1 MGAGAAYK
9 SRKGPSQEQRWQ
21 RWTIGSI
28 VGVAVAVLLYGLA
41 GLAAERYVREQLRA
55 GATALCSEVD
65 RNRAPEIVVN
75 LFRQSVSITGLT
87 LVPMTGCPSSSL
99 KIHGRLDSA
108 QFTGLSLLGL
118 LFRDRVEMDHLRLC
132 LSGAIAALAHD
143 SLRVAMDGP
152 MGRNPDV
159 WSVAIGSFSV
169 VMHSSSVI
177 NQAGDTIIC
186 HDPGVSMSGK
196 DLRFIIGQEDAHA
209 SFGVQGLLL
218 STDSLV
224 GRMASG
230 YAWSVRNFRI
240 DQALGTLHLLRTR
253 IGPSLGVEAF
263 SATLP
268 SETDVIEARLDTMLF
283 DGFELVK
290 AFTQKV
296 YSFRRM
302 QLTSGSVLVL
312 RDKVAADGKDHE
324 KPLLSHLIRSFP
336 LGSGADSIIVHG
348 LDVEYRERIDVQ
360 RGYAVIPFTEIEAVI
375 TGARHIANDTSGLI
389 VRAGAVAFGAASISF
404 LLRARIADT
413 TDRFVIEASIGPMPF
428 SALNSAT
435 GPLVDIRATEGR
447 IDTVTYRMIADD
459 HLASG
464 AVRMRHRGLQLAS
477 GGRKSQ
483 QAGYRIESAILN
495 ALVRS
500 TSHNKIDDARD
511 GRFTFERRRDRAIF
525 NYLWSGLRE
534 GVKAELLPGALAN

>member
-1 MGAGAAYK
+1 
-9 SRKGPSQEQRWQ
+9 
-21 RWTIGSI
+21 
-28 VGVAVAVLLYGLA
+28 
-41 GLAAERYVREQLRA
+41 
-55 GATALCSEVD
+55 
-65 RNRAPEIVVN
+65 
-75 LFRQSVSITGLT
+75 
-87 LVPMTGCPSSSL
+87 
-99 KIHGRLDSA
+99 
-108 QFTGLSLLGL
+108 
-118 LFRDRVEMDHLRLC
+118 
-132 LSGAIAALAHD
+132 
-143 SLRVAMDGP
+143 
-152 MGRNPDV
+152 
-159 WSVAIGSFSV
+159 
-169 VMHSSSVI
+169 
-177 NQAGDTIIC
+177 
-186 HDPGVSMSGK
+186 
-196 DLRFIIGQEDAHA
+196 
-209 SFGVQGLLL
+209 
-218 STDSLV
+218 
-224 GRMASG
+224 
-230 YAWSVRNFRI
+230 
-240 DQALGTLHLLRTR
+240 
-253 IGPSLGVEAF
+253 
-263 SATLP
+263 
-268 SETDVIEARLDTMLF
+268 
-283 DGFELVK
+283 
-290 AFTQKV
+290 
-296 YSFRRM
+296 
-302 QLTSGSVLVL
+302 
-312 RDKVAADGKDHE
+312 
-324 KPLLSHLIRSFP
+324 
-336 LGSGADSIIVHG
+336 VHG

-375 TGARHIANDTSGLI
+375 TGARHTANDTSGLI